1 MNIHFIA
8 AFSLLSLVVSPVK
21 HSLKF
26 IFTESSGVQDF
37 VGVLWADETELVH
50 CNTNLNKAEPKPSWL
65 KDFMK
70 SNQEHN
76 DLYTQECLHSQHFF
90 KDTLNV
96 LRRSCSQTEGVH
108 TLQRMYGCEWD
119 NETEE
124 VKSFDRYGYDGEDLM
139 EFNQETQTWL
149 ISTPCASIVKHK
161 LDNQQIRIADIN
173 HYLTNVCSKWLK
185 QYLDYGKYFLQRTDW
200 PSVSLLQKTPS
211 SPVSCHA
218 TGFYPDRAV
227 MFWRKD
233 GKRLYQFTDREQI
246 YPNQDR
252 TFQINVVLKLLSVTP
267 EDWSRYDCVFQLSAV
282 KEDIIIKL
290 DQKVIKSNRDYLI
303 CTSPEENN
311 DYYLEVFVG
320 FFFVLLII
328 VLVFIVYKI
337 TVDES
342 NQKKDLETLKY
353 SPIAA
358 LVLALILCCL
368 TGVHF
373 YKTNTDFSVILRS
386 DYALKWREPLPGIQW
401 RP

>member
-1 MNIHFIA
+1 
-8 AFSLLSLVVSPVK
+8 
-21 HSLKF
+21 
-26 IFTESSGVQDF
+26 
-37 VGVLWADETELVH
+37 
-50 CNTNLNKAEPKPSWL
+50 
-65 KDFMK
+65 
-70 SNQEHN
+70 
-76 DLYTQECLHSQHFF
+76 
-90 KDTLNV
+90 
-96 LRRSCSQTEGVH
+96 
-108 TLQRMYGCEWD
+108 MYGCEWD

-211 SPVSCHA
+211 SSVSCHA

-233 GKRLYQFTDREQI
+233 GKKLYQFTDREQI

-252 TFQINVVLKLLSVTP
+252 TFQINVVLKLSSVTS

-290 DQKVIKSNRDYLI
+290 DQKVIKSNR
-303 CTSPEENN
+303 E
-311 DYYLEVFVG
+311 
-320 FFFVLLII
+320 
-328 VLVFIVYKI
+328 
-337 TVDES
+337 
-342 NQKKDLETLKY
+342 DLETLKY

-373 YKTNTDFSVILRS
+373 YKTNTDFSIILRS

-401 RP
+401 GP

>member
-1 MNIHFIA
+1 HHAFAQSLILFFVLNIYVRN
-8 AFSLLSLVVSPVK
+8 SLK
-21 HSLKF
+21 HSLKLIF
-26 IFTESSGVQDF
+26 IESSGVQDF

-50 CNTNLNKAEPKPSWL
+50 CNTKLNKAEPKPNWL
-65 KDFMK
+65 KEFMK

-76 DLYTQECLHSQHFF
+76 DLYTQECLHTEQACFDIFF
-90 KDTLNV
+90 L
-96 LRRSCSQTEGVH
+96 SSFCPSGVH

-218 TGFYPDRAV
+218 TGFSPARAV

-233 GKRLYQFTDREQI
+233 GKKLYQFTDREQI

-252 TFQINVVLKLLSVTP
+252 TFQMNVVLKFSSVTP
-267 EDWSRYDCVFQLSAV
+267 EEWSRYDCVFQLS
-282 KEDIIIKL
+282 
-290 DQKVIKSNRDYLI
+290 
-303 CTSPEENN
+303 
-311 DYYLEVFVG
+311 
-320 FFFVLLII
+320 
-328 VLVFIVYKI
+328 
-337 TVDES
+337 
-342 NQKKDLETLKY
+342 TLKY

-373 YKTNTDFSVILRS
+373 YKTNTGKQTKHLTQIFTL
-386 DYALKWREPLPGIQW
+386 YTLYK
-401 RP
+401 